1 MVHENLTLFKT
12 IQYNTDFKDVPENV
26 MFASQLCAGVRNHQ
40 CILKPEKP
48 TCPTPT
54 DTPSAAAA
62 TTTASSAETNKTITD
77 KSTTQ
82 ATTAATTTTVT
93 VTKSPCCFQRDICNL
108 KSANLSQLVDVLRR
122 NQTTLKAD
130 VSQLEMDLH
139 DEKVINVIC

>member
-1 MVHENLTLFKT
+1 MVHENLTLSKI
-12 IQYNTDFKDVPENV
+12 IQYNTDFKDVPESV
-26 MFASQLCAGVRNHQ
+26 MFASQLCTGVHNHQ

-54 DTPSAAAA
+54 DTPSPAAA
-62 TTTASSAETNKTITD
+62 TTKASSAETNKAVTD

-82 ATTAATTTTVT
+82 TITTAATTTVT
-93 VTKSPCCFQRDICNL
+93 VTESPCCSERNLCNL